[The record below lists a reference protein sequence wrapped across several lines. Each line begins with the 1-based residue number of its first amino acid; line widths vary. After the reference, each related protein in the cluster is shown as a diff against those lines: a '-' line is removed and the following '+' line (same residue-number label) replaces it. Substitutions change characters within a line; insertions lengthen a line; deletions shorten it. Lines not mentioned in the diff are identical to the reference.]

1 MPEVTRLDWIARL
14 GFFARAVVYMLLGYI
29 ALTTA
34 SKADE
39 GQRAVFDHLRE
50 LPGGTAWLLL
60 IGVGLL
66 AYGLFRLA
74 TAFLDLDHEG
84 DGWKGIAKRAGKLFS
99 GIAHILLGYTA
110 FQFIS
115 RVKDATSGGG
125 KSEEA
130 ARTLL
135 DLPLGSLLLGMVGV
149 YFLITAAAQAMKA
162 YKATFMEEVQAGAP
176 DFTRTV
182 GRLGHAAR
190 ALVFAVIGFSFIK
203 AAWFD
208 EENRTREIGGAL
220 ADLQD
225 QGALYTMVAIGLIL
239 FGVFSLI
246 LARYAIVPKIDMA
259 EAARSGSAGLQGG
272 AAQR

>member
-1 MPEVTRLDWIARL
+1 MPQVTRLDWIARL
-14 GFFARAVVYMLLGYI
+14 GYFARAVVYMMLGYI
-29 ALTTA
+29 ALSTA
-34 SKADE
+34 SKAAD
-39 GQRAVFDHLRE
+39 GQSAVFDRLRE

-84 DGWKGIAKRAGKLFS
+84 GKWKGIAKRGGKLFS
-99 GIAHILLGYTA
+99 GIAHILLAYTA

-115 RVKDATSGGG
+115 QVKQSGGG
-125 KSEEA
+125 DQKSHEA
-130 ARTLL
+130 AGTLL

-149 YFLITAAAQAMKA
+149 YFLITAGSQAMKA
-162 YKATFMEEVQAGAP
+162 YKASFMEEVQAGAP

-190 ALVFAVIGFSFIK
+190 AAVFAVIGFSFIQ

-208 EENRTREIGGAL
+208 DENKARAIGGAL
-220 ADLQD
+220 ASLRD
-225 QGALYTMVAIGLIL
+225 QGTLYTLVAVGLIL

-246 LARYAIVPKIDMA
+246 LARYAIVPKIDLA
-259 EAARSGSAGLQGG
+259 HAGRSRAAGMRGSTA
-272 AAQR
+272 